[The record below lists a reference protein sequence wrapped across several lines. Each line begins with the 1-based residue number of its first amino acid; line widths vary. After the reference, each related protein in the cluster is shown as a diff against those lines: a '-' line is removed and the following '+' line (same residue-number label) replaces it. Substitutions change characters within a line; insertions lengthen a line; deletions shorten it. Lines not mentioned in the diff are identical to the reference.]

1 MAGKS
6 SRDGSTSRPPAELS
20 NTSSFAL
27 RVTASNFAAQS
38 EKKDVMQTSSMEV
51 EDAIE
56 PAFVKVV
63 EQRAPVYSPDKRGK
77 GFSLPDDE
85 EDEDYDDDEE

>member
-6 SRDGSTSRPPAELS
+6 SRDGSTTRPPAELS
-20 NTSSFAL
+20 NTSSIAL
-27 RVTASNFAAQS
+27 RVSASNFAAITRDS
-38 EKKDVMQTSSMEV
+38 DKKDVMQTSSMEV

-56 PAFVKVV
+56 PVMIRVV

-77 GFSLPDDE
+77 GFSLP
-85 EDEDYDDDEE
+85 EDE

>member
-6 SRDGSTSRPPAELS
+6 SRDGSTTRPPAELS

-27 RVTASNFAAQS
+27 RVTATNFAALSRES

-56 PAFVKVV
+56 PIIVKVS

-85 EDEDYDDDEE
+85 